1 MAYENLF
8 YREIGEDIF
17 LISTDLQG
25 TSLLPGPAT
34 TNSYLVIGEEKAMLF
49 DLAVDDPAV
58 KAYVEQLTG
67 KPVMLVLSHAH
78 PDHIYHLNLWEEV
91 WLHPADEKFL
101 HGGILGMDAV
111 EPFPKLHFLQGG
123 DTIDLGNR
131 ILDVIHIPGH
141 TPGSILLQDRKTKI
155 LLSGDTGARR
165 LLYGITDFVP
175 VYDFCADLERLKTF
189 GFEVMYSAHDRCAI
203 PKAHIDTMLDVI
215 KNDLPGAKH
224 IVPIPDVGNLLC
236 VSRGEEIDLAYFDV
250 ALLERKDG
258 YHEK

>member
-1 MAYENLF
+1 MAFENLF
-8 YREIGEDIF
+8 HTEIGDGIF

-25 TSLLPGPAT
+25 KSMLPGPAT

-49 DLAVDDPAV
+49 DLTVDDPAV
-58 KAYVEQLTG
+58 KEYVKDLTD
-67 KPVMLVLSHAH
+67 KPIMLALSHAH

-101 HGGILGMDAV
+101 HGGFLGMDAV
-111 EPFPKLHFLQGG
+111 EPFPKLHFLHGG

-141 TPGSILLQDRKTKI
+141 TPGSILLLDRKTKI

-165 LLYGITDFVP
+165 LLYGITDYIPTEV
-175 VYDFCADLERLKTF
+175 FCADLERLKTF
-189 GFEVMYSAHDRCAI
+189 DFTAMYSAHDRCAI
-203 PKAHIDTMLDVI
+203 PRAHIDTMLDVI
-215 KNDLPGAKH
+215 RNNLHGAER
-224 IVPIPDVGNLLC
+224 IVPVPGVGNLLC
-236 VSRGEEIDLAYFDV
+236 TSRGEETDLHYFDI
-250 ALLERKDG
+250 AFLERKDG